1 MIKKLKSKR
10 TKLAERDLTA
20 KLEEDK
26 ALAESN
32 LTAKLEEDKAFKES
46 FGSFFEDWDIDLVN
60 RTMKKGRYHF
70 KEVEL
75 RDLIYHYPTA
85 TLKDKIGAENFLILF
100 TDREVEIIHDEFE
113 RLASIKTLKGRK
125 IIIDSFKK
133 NKIRSDNVSA

>member
-1 MIKKLKSKR
+1 MIKTFKFKR
-10 TKLAERDLTA
+10 KKLAERDLTA
-20 KLEEDK
+20 ELKADK

-32 LTAKLEEDKAFKES
+32 LTAELEEDKDFKES
-46 FGSFFEDWDIDLVN
+46 FGSFFEDWDINLVN

-75 RDLIYHYPTA
+75 YHYPTA
-85 TLKDKIGAENFLILF
+85 TLKDEIGAENFLILF
-100 TDREVEIIHDEFE
+100 TDREVGIIHHEFE

-133 NKIRSDNVSA
+133 NKIRSDNVNA